1 MGYKLKSGTEIIDDE
16 GNLVITQGARLYVAG
31 TVYAN
36 NTLGI
41 NNQDVANVFSGAFP
55 QFSVLKST
63 TPFHIGYE
71 YGYLAGGDKVSSS
84 PSYHADNSSS
94 PSLLLRDRSAVEPDA
109 QILVDLSNISRW
121 PFAISSSTHVVD
133 HSELSYTGPSTPNA
147 GYSNNQVLGAGL
159 SDGTYGYY
167 AGGISYDLAPPAPTP
182 TGSRTISLSHI
193 SRFAF
198 ATPSPSSDIGDLAA
212 NAHMTTGHSSKHGT
226 GYVIGPQLHAPSTAA
241 VAKFTFASSTTSS
254 VLSNPFLGSP
264 YYTTAHFYHIG
275 WTNQE
280 EAIIAGHYPLGTEP
294 LFTEYGNMDVFKMAS
309 ETMVKEGGISLYM
322 TGGPISYRPSTP
334 TGDSFPYTEQYGG
347 ASVSSTTHGYWVGI
361 GDYAP
366 VPYNTSNQFIRSF
379 PFAVTTRVETGAADL
394 AFGTAMTNHGDHF
407 LAGNPFHGATGYS
420 SIDYGFVSSQTQSSP
435 IGNPVQY
442 GLEKFPFAS
451 VTVVSDIFEVTGSVG
466 PGFADLDK
474 FRSSMGTG
482 GIVS

>member
-1 MGYKLKSGTEIIDDE
+1 MGYKLSSGTEIIDDE

-71 YGYLAGGDKVSSS
+71 YGYLAGGDKSTTS
-84 PSYHADNSSS
+84 PAYHADSVPYTAGN
-94 PSLLLRDRSAVEPDA
+94 LFYDRAIYEPDE
-109 QILVDLSNISRW
+109 QIIGVDLSNISRW
-121 PFAISSSTHVVD
+121 PFAISSSSHVVD

-182 TGSRTISLSHI
+182 IGSRTISLSHI

-212 NAHMTTGHSSKHGT
+212 NAHLMTGHSSKYGT
-226 GYVIGPQLHAPSTAA
+226 GYVISRSLGSTTGI
-241 VAKFTFASSTTSS
+241 AKFTFASSTTSS
-254 VLSNPFLGSP
+254 LIPQPGYVTSHSN
-264 YYTTAHFYHIG
+264 HIG

-280 EAIIAGHYPLGTEP
+280 EAIIAGHYPLGSPSPTR
-294 LFTEYGNMDVFKMAS
+294 YYNMDVFKMAS
-309 ETMVKEGGISLYM
+309 ETIVERGGIHLGPNGSLSS
-322 TGGPISYRPSTP
+322 TTP
-334 TGDSFPYTEQYGG
+334 TGDTHPFLEQYGG
-347 ASVSSTTHGYWVGI
+347 ASVASTTHGYWVGI

-366 VPYNTSNQFIRSF
+366 APYNLANQFIRSF

-394 AFGTAMTNHGDHF
+394 AYGTYMTNHGDHF
-407 LAGNPFHGATGYS
+407 SAGNPFHGATGYS
-420 SIDYGFVSSQTQSSP
+420 SIDYGFISAQTQGATP
-435 IGNPVQY
+435 LAPYTPVTY

-451 VTVVSDIFEVTGSVG
+451 VTVVSDIFEYTTGLGTPNS
-466 PGFADLDK
+466 LDR